1 MNLLISCQATA
12 FILAYN
18 RQLGD
23 RALRTLVATAN
34 GEAPVPLLENEETWP
49 AGNPLMYFCLH
60 LRQLLIACRNL

>member
-1 MNLLISCQATA
+1 MNLLISCEATA

-34 GEAPVPLLENEETWP
+34 GEAPVPLLENEETLP
-49 AGNPLMYFCLH
+49 AGLLGKWH
-60 LRQLLIACRNL
+60 IQLRKRFQEL

>member
-1 MNLLISCQATA
+1 MNLLTNCQATA

-34 GEAPVPLLENEETWP
+34 GEAPVPLLEYEEALP
-49 AGNPLMYFCLH
+49 AG
-60 LRQLLIACRNL
+60 LRSQWYIQLRKRQ